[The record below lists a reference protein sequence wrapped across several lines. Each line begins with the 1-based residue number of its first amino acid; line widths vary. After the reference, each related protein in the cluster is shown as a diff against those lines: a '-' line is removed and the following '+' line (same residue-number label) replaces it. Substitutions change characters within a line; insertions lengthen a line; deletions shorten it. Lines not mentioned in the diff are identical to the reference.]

1 MLTER
6 QELILK
12 TIITDFTQS
21 HEPVGSKTVM
31 KQLPIKV
38 SSATIRN
45 EMAVLEEQGLIEKTH
60 SSSGRIPSSEGY
72 RYYLDNLVEPLQ
84 LPESVYNTIG
94 SQLDRPFHQ
103 VNEIVQ
109 EAARIL
115 SDLTNYTA
123 FAEGPES
130 HDVRVTG
137 FRIVPLS
144 QRQIMAILVTSD
156 GNIQNQVYALPHN
169 IHGEE
174 IEKAVRMINDQLVGK
189 SLNEINVSLLSEL
202 AKNELG
208 GEHVT
213 ELLSLVEDVV
223 KDAASEQMYVD
234 GQINLL
240 NNTSEHDVND
250 IRSLYELIDHNN
262 LFTNLMD
269 AQRQFHDDLKNE
281 LESGC
286 IEKWREKSQFAEEE
300 TAESYECYLDGEYC
314 ENHFYL
320 SIEKRPL
327 PLAPEF
333 IRTVAAAYEDECA
346 REDFLDKAQALP
358 EYLALTEDQKKQ
370 LLHNADI
377 KGRISHYL
385 DLCDTYWECYW
396 DAVSKAEQDI
406 LQDDQQASSQK

>member
-21 HEPVGSKTVM
+21 HEPVSSKTVM

-269 AQRQFHDDLKNE
+269 AKVDPKSGNYPVKVKLGSELPNDLLKNYS
-281 LESGC
+281 LL
-286 IEKWREKSQFAEEE
+286 
-300 TAESYECYLDGEYC
+300 TAEYSVGSHGKGTIALLGPTNMPYSQMIGLLEYFRNELAKKLLDYYGK
-314 ENHFYL
+314 F
-320 SIEKRPL
+320 
-327 PLAPEF
+327 
-333 IRTVAAAYEDECA
+333 
-346 REDFLDKAQALP
+346 Q
-358 EYLALTEDQKKQ
+358 
-370 LLHNADI
+370 
-377 KGRISHYL
+377 
-385 DLCDTYWECYW
+385 
-396 DAVSKAEQDI
+396 
-406 LQDDQQASSQK
+406 